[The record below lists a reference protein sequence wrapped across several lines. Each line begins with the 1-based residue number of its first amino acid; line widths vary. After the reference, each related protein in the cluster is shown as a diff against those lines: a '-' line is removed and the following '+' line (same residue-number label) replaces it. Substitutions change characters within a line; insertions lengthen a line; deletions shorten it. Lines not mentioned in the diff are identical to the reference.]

1 MAANAQTKPTDL
13 GCESTGRLL
22 PSTSTIAT
30 LLLFIPKADAHF
42 TVPRRAEGWVDLG
55 TAIKVRSPCPRLYIA
70 VAIAINT
77 TVRVEIRKWVLAS
90 QADALTTRPLRLQI
104 CLILLA
110 YTMYVTSE
118 FVLQRLRSEL
128 LPTDNR
134 TLLNPSPVWRNRP
147 IWSPALAMS
156 SSKDH
161 CGISVVH
168 RGCLDC
174 VTVSTPPLIS
184 TFSWQLR
191 GSFD

>member
-1 MAANAQTKPTDL
+1 MTANPQTKPTDL

-22 PSTSTIAT
+22 PSTSTIAI

-110 YTMYVTSE
+110 YMSRVSSCFNACGLNSSRLITGHFWILPRCDVIVRFE
-118 FVLQRLRSEL
+118 VQRWRCRRQ
-128 LPTDNR
+128 R
-134 TLLNPSPVWRNRP
+134 T
-147 IWSPALAMS
+147 
-156 SSKDH
+156 
-161 CGISVVH
+161 
-168 RGCLDC
+168 
-174 VTVSTPPLIS
+174 TVEY
-184 TFSWQLR
+184 R
-191 GSFD
+191 

>member
-1 MAANAQTKPTDL
+1 MAANPQTKPTDL

-22 PSTSTIAT
+22 PSTSTIAI

-90 QADALTTRPLRLQI
+90 QADALTTRPLRRADMPDIASLH
-104 CLILLA
+104 
-110 YTMYVTSE
+110 VTSE

-134 TLLNPSPVWRNRP
+134 TLLNPTRVWRNRFEVQR
-147 IWSPALAMS
+147 WRCRRQRTA
-156 SSKDH
+156 
-161 CGISVVH
+161 VEY
-168 RGCLDC
+168 R
-174 VTVSTPPLIS
+174 
-184 TFSWQLR
+184 
-191 GSFD
+191 